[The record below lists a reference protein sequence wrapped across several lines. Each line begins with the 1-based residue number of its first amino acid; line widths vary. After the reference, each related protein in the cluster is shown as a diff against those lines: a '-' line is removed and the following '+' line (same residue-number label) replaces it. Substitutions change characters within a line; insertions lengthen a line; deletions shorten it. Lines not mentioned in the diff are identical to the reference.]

1 MSNWNLELVSILK
14 EFVFNASFF
23 ITLLTLCCLFLWIGL
38 FYRFIKLAFAIF
50 IALLILSC
58 FQVTPRFL
66 LDHLLSDQDKQVQAN
81 FLNQKN
87 HPRIMSP
94 LPPCVLHTNGIVVL
108 GGGIT
113 TSGYPSSIS
122 MERVL
127 GLAELIK
134 KIQEQKSL
142 QNKRIPILFSG
153 GATREE
159 SQENEAQ
166 VLKNYYFY
174 IYPKELKKFE
184 IFLDSKSKNTYQN
197 AIQSKLIF
205 KKNFA
210 LKNIILVTSAFH
222 MPRAKKTFENQGFII
237 CPISTASS
245 FLVESHFFSYK
256 NTIATMMLLH
266 EYFGILGYKT
276 RGWL

>member
-1 MSNWNLELVSILK
+1 MPSWNLELISILK

-23 ITLLTLCCLFLWIGL
+23 IALLALCCVFLWIGL
-38 FYRFIKLAFAIF
+38 FYRFIKFTFTIF
-50 IALLILSC
+50 IALIILSF
-58 FQVTPRFL
+58 FQATPHFL
-66 LDHLLSDQDKQVQAN
+66 LDHLLSDQDQQVQAN
-81 FLNQKN
+81 FLNKKN

-94 LPPCVLHTNGIVVL
+94 LPHCVLRSNAIVVL

-113 TSGYPSSIS
+113 SSGSPSSIS

-127 GLAELIK
+127 GLYELIK
-134 KIQEQKSL
+134 KTQENKYL
-142 QNKRIPILFSG
+142 QNKRLPILFSG
-153 GATREE
+153 GKIRQEL
-159 SQENEAQ
+159 QENEAQ

-174 IYPKELKKFE
+174 IYPKEFKKSK

-197 AIQSKLIF
+197 AIHSKLIF

-210 LKNIILVTSAFH
+210 LKNIILVTSVFH
-222 MPRAKKTFENQGFII
+222 MPRAKKTFENQGFVV

-245 FLVESHFFSYK
+245 FLGDSHVFSYK